1 MTMRRT
7 LLCVP
12 LAALAAAQA
21 ASADDSGWYLGAGV
35 GLADT
40 ADTSQICCAG
50 IPLLTGRTNDNK
62 TSWGVAAGYRFS
74 PNLAIELGYVDLGEL
89 TSVVT
94 DATGA
99 TDARAGVG
107 FSADGV
113 TLTMIG
119 TFPFK
124 QKWEL
129 YLKAGV
135 FYSSTLLEYSGSLAG
150 DDFGARLTNKDE
162 DAIYGIGV
170 RYALTESLRVYLDST
185 YFMEVGRPDTGRS
198 DYLNTSLGALWR
210 F

>member
-1 MTMRRT
+1 MRRGM
-7 LLCVP
+7 LFVP
-12 LAALAAAQA
+12 LAALAIAPA

-40 ADTSQICCAG
+40 ADTSQICCDSG

-74 PNLAIELGYVDLGEL
+74 SNLAIELGYMDLGEL
-89 TSVVT
+89 TSQVA

-113 TLTMIG
+113 TLAMIG

-124 QKWEL
+124 KKWEL

-135 FYSSTLLEYSGSLAG
+135 FYSTTVLEYSGSLEG
-150 DDFGARLTNKDE
+150 DDFGARLTNEDE

-170 RYALTESLRVYLDST
+170 RYALTESLRLYLDST
-185 YFMEVGRPDTGRS
+185 YFMEVGQPDTGRS
-198 DYLNTSLGALWR
+198 DYLNTSLGAVWR